1 MYFTFTYV
9 GRQGVSSSPI
19 ASAGQKILQEA
30 HRPPRIRFITS
41 IAISFLNA

>member
-9 GRQGVSSSPI
+9 GP
-19 ASAGQKILQEA
+19 QEVTSRPRNLKLEKFAVA
-30 HRPPRIRFITS
+30 HRPPRIRFMIS